1 LLASFI
7 WISFDN
13 GINGNEIFLGF
24 FQMQWFALIITL
36 FVALSM
42 TADVNFYSGKDINLR
57 NSQPFVVILLIALLF
72 GLISHNPAEVIFI
85 IAFGYSLSGY
95 FNLIRAK
102 FKTSK
107 NFLDID
113 IFDEK

>member
-1 LLASFI
+1 MWSFTLPQLFN
-7 WISFDN
+7 WIIAFC
-13 GINGNEIFLGF
+13 IMEIPMSIFYKS
-24 FQMQWFALIITL
+24 ISDKNSD
-36 FVALSM
+36 VAYW
-42 TADVNFYSGKDINLR
+42 YSGKDINLR

-95 FNLIRAK
+95 FSLIRTK

-107 NFLDID
+107 NLLDVD